1 MSDGKLHTNFF
12 ESGAILD
19 SSHPCGGD
27 IVHDFPNATAEH
39 EVERVLVIL
48 NLANVDATSIKVDE
62 HNNVKLE
69 MSLFYEATSSVGEK
83 LQLSQ
88 LLQNAKEQTGS
99 RHVVFDSRESW
110 RSFVQS
116 WITDRPGILLK
127 SRRFSVAT
135 S

>member
-1 MSDGKLHTNFF
+1 MDNETSTRTKPSDSQRGSDKGLSLQQLIYLTEKFSEAHGTSVSDGKLHTNFF

-83 LQLSQ
+83 L
-88 LLQNAKEQTGS
+88 
-99 RHVVFDSRESW
+99 
-110 RSFVQS
+110 
-116 WITDRPGILLK
+116 
-127 SRRFSVAT
+127 
-135 S
+135 